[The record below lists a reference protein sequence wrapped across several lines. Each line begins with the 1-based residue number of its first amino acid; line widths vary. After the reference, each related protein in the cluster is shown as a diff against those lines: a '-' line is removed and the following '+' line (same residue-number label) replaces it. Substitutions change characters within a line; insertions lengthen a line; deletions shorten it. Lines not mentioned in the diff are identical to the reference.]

1 MAHVQQVPN
10 VDGVDPADNDDND
23 LGEGLDEKKLAALI
37 AGFKALIQL
46 Q

>member
-10 VDGVDPADNDDND
+10 VDGVEPADDDND
-23 LGEGLDEKKLAALI
+23 LGEDLDEKKLAALI